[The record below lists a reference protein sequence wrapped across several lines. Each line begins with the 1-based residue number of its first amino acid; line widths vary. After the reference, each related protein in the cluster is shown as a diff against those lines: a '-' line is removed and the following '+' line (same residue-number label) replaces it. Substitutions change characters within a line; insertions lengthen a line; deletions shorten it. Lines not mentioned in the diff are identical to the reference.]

1 MNEITVTVA
10 QPEEFET
17 VGILVGR
24 LLCELFPGD
33 DEYKDSEKYISAAR
47 QLLQTEGNVWALLAK
62 TESAEIVG
70 MLTLNQCSAIYSCG
84 SFGEICE
91 LYVGDS
97 ERSSGIGAKLIEA
110 AKEFARD
117 KGWPEIEV
125 GAPPQPDWKRSFE
138 FYLKQG
144 FEYVGP
150 RLYLKV

>member
-84 SFGEICE
+84 SFGEIC
-91 LYVGDS
+91 
-97 ERSSGIGAKLIEA
+97 
-110 AKEFARD
+110 
-117 KGWPEIEV
+117 WPEIEV
-125 GAPPQPDWKRSFE
+125 GAPPQPDWKRTFE

>member
-10 QPEEFET
+10 QPEEFEK
-17 VGILVGR
+17 VGFLVSR
-24 LLCELFPGD
+24 LLSELFPGD
-33 DEYKDSEKYISAAR
+33 DEHSDSEKYISAAR
-47 QLLQTEGNVWALLAK
+47 QLLQAEDNVWALVAK
-62 TESAEIVG
+62 TKSGEIVG
-70 MLTLNQCSAIYSCG
+70 ILTLNQCSAIYSCG

-91 LYVGDS
+91 LYVDDT
-97 ERSSGIGAKLIEA
+97 ERSSGIGEKLVDA
-110 AKEFARD
+110 AKQFAKH

-125 GAPPQPDWKRSFE
+125 GAPPQPDWKRTFE

>member
-17 VGILVGR
+17 VGILVGE
-24 LLCELFPGD
+24 LLCELFPDD
-33 DEYKDSEKYISAAR
+33 DEYKDSQKYISAAR
-47 QLLQTEGNVWALLAK
+47 QLLQAEGNVWALLAK
-62 TESAEIVG
+62 TESGEIVG

-97 ERSSGIGAKLIEA
+97 GRSSGVGAKL
-110 AKEFARD
+110 
-117 KGWPEIEV
+117 WPEIEV
-125 GAPPQPDWKRSFE
+125 GAPPQPDWKRTFE